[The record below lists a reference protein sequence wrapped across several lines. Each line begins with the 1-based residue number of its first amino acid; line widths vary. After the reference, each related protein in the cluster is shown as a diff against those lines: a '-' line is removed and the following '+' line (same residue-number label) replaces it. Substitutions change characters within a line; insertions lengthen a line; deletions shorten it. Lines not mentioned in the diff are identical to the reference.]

1 MQTPIPSPTLNTMAQ
16 TKHQVDRPMST
27 ATPVDTDLHLPDLR
41 IEGFRGIKELTI
53 TRLGRVTLLAGKNGA
68 GKTTVL
74 EAVRAYA
81 EPGRYGAI
89 ADTLWDREETVQTF
103 NEESGRELPSPNWEA
118 LFFGRAFTSDSLI
131 SVGPISGDRL
141 QIQTKVVSTQ
151 KDAQTSDPQILGDVL
166 TIAVEFRGST
176 LQFPTVLTE
185 SHQRMLEFD
194 TFDTAFRKSA
204 KQCESLGPEIPS
216 SRQLAGFWDKVAL
229 TEEESK
235 AVDSLNLIN
244 SDKVERVAMIGDDSG
259 TRRGAG
265 RRPVAK
271 LRDEP
276 RPVPLKSL
284 GDGAVRLFG
293 IALALANSKD
303 GFLLID
309 EAENGI
315 HYSIQRDFWTMILKA
330 AHQNNVQVLAT
341 THSWDCVAGFALA
354 ATEVEEVDGALV
366 RLDRYDDRIKAVEY
380 TEDDL
385 RVAAKHGIEVR

>member
-1 MQTPIPSPTLNTMAQ
+1 MIS
-16 TKHQVDRPMST
+16 
-27 ATPVDTDLHLPDLR
+27 
-41 IEGFRGIKELTI
+41 
-53 TRLGRVTLLAGKNGA
+53 RLGRVTLLAGKNGA

-118 LFFGRAFTSDSLI
+118 LFYGRAFTSDSLI

-151 KDAQTSDPQILGDVL
+151 KDPQTSDSQFPGDVL
-166 TIAVEFRGST
+166 TIEVEFRGST

-194 TFDTAFRKSA
+194 TAFRQSA

-216 SRQLAGFWDKVAL
+216 SRHLAGFWDKVAL
-229 TEEESK
+229 TAEESN

-259 TRRGAG
+259 NRRGAG
-265 RRPVAK
+265 RRPVVK

-293 IALALANSKD
+293 VALALANSKD

-315 HYSIQRDFWTMILKA
+315 HHSIQRDFWTMILKA

-341 THSWDCVAGFALA
+341 THSWDCVAGFAMA
-354 ATEVEEVDGALV
+354 ATQIEEVDGALV
-366 RLDRYDDRIKAVEY
+366 RLDRYDDRIRAVEY

-385 RVAAKHGIEVR
+385 RIAAEQGIEVR